1 MMADFGFRLISGN
14 PALPFG
20 KGSVGTSTLKT
31 IFMKK
36 IKIISTLFL
45 IFNSSLFFSQNEF
58 SKWYFGSFAGLD
70 FATSPPTILTNG
82 ALNTSAG
89 CATMCDNAGNL
100 LFYGDATG
108 IYNSNHTVMANGA
121 GLLGN
126 SSTSQGLIA
135 VKQPGNNS
143 IFYLFVI
150 NQNGGNNMYSYS
162 IIDMTLAAGLGSVT
176 VKNATLYIPSCE
188 KQVAVRHCN
197 GRDVWIVSHEY
208 NTNNFRSYLLTS
220 SGLNLSPVITA
231 IGETPGQGYTNG
243 ILSTIGQ
250 MKISPD
256 GKKLALAV
264 YGASVPSTMGLG
276 GFQLFDFDASSGV
289 ISNSLVL
296 LNAQNSAG
304 NPYGIEFSAD
314 GTKLYGTG
322 SPSMTS
328 IPGTLYQWDICQQ
341 FTAAIIAS
349 QYSINLGTN
358 ISVGALQRAINN
370 KIYWA
375 KVGPGLSQNLHVINN
390 PNATGAA
397 MGFTLNGQSV
407 APKQCLLGLPN
418 YINPYTKPSPTPL
431 SNSVACQKVSFSVP
445 PVASFSSGCS
455 STPYPPSGYLWDFGE
470 ASSGAANTSTLT
482 NPAHTYSALGT
493 YTVQLILLNNCT
505 NDTLKKV
512 INITTLGP
520 TPAVSGPSVICR
532 GEKYVYTASG
542 GSTYL
547 WANNNATSFT
557 QTLAPTTTTSYT
569 VSATTNGCTL
579 SKTFTVTVNP
589 CTGIEAYQNN
599 GLWQVFPNPFKDVL
613 SIEAALVPT
622 SGGAANTSKV
632 LRLVNV
638 LGEELISVYF
648 ENKID
653 LDMTNFSKGIYFVQ
667 LLDKNKVLFSKKVIK
682 E

>member
-1 MMADFGFRLISGN
+1 
-14 PALPFG
+14 
-20 KGSVGTSTLKT
+20 
-31 IFMKK
+31 MKN
-36 IKIISTLFL
+36 IKIILPLILIFYSTLF
-45 IFNSSLFFSQNEF
+45 FAQNEF
-58 SKWYFGSFAGLD
+58 SKWYFGGYAGLD
-70 FATSPPTILTNG
+70 FSTNPPTILTNG
-82 ALNTSAG
+82 MLNTAEG
-89 CATMCDNAGNL
+89 CATICDNNGNL
-100 LFYGDATG
+100 LFYGAGTG
-108 IYNSNHTVMANGA
+108 VLNNTHSAMANGS
-121 GLLGN
+121 GLFGN
-126 SSTSQGLIA
+126 SSTTQGLLA
-135 VKQPGNNS
+135 VKQPGNNTLY
-143 IFYLFVI
+143 YLFTI
-150 NQNGGNNMYSYS
+150 DQTGQSNGARYS
-162 IIDMTLAAGLGSVT
+162 IVDMSLAAGLGSVT
-176 VKNATLYIPSCE
+176 VKNATLYAPSCE

-197 GRDVWIVSHEY
+197 GRDVWIISHEY
-208 NTNNFRSYLLTS
+208 NSNNFRSYLLTS
-220 SGLNLSPVITA
+220 TGLNLSPVITS
-231 IGETPGQGYTNG
+231 IGETAGQGNG
-243 ILSTIGQ
+243 NGLVSTAGH
-250 MKISPD
+250 MKVSPD
-256 GKKLALAV
+256 GKKLALAIAGV
-264 YGASVPSTMGLG
+264 SVPNNLGLG
-276 GFQLFDFDASSGV
+276 GFQLFDFDAASGV
-289 ISNSLVL
+289 VSNSLIL
-296 LNAQNSAG
+296 LNSLNTVG
-304 NPYGIEFSAD
+304 NPYGIEFSSD
-314 GTKLYGTG
+314 GTKLYASTQ
-322 SPSMTS
+322 PSLSS
-328 IPGTLYQWDICQQ
+328 IAATIYQWDICSQ
-341 FTAAIIAS
+341 FSTAIIAS
-349 QYSINLGTN
+349 QFSLSLGININL
-358 ISVGALQRAINN
+358 GALQRAIDN
-370 KIYWA
+370 KIYLINA
-375 KVGPGLSQNLHVINN
+375 GPGLSQSLHVINN
-390 PNATGAA
+390 PNLSGTA

-407 APKQCLLGLPN
+407 APQQCKQGLPN
-418 YINPYTKPSPTPL
+418 YINPYTKPTPSLFTSSL
-431 SNSVACQKVSFSVP
+431 SCQKVSFAVP
-445 PVASFSSGCS
+445 PVTTFSSGCS

>member
-1 MMADFGFRLISGN
+1 MMADFGFLLISGN
-14 PALPFG
+14 PALSFG

-36 IKIISTLFL
+36 IKIIFILFL

-58 SKWYFGSFAGLD
+58 SKWYFGQFAGLD
-70 FATSPPTILTNG
+70 FSTSPPTILTNG
-82 ALNTSAG
+82 GTSSNG
-89 CATMCDNAGNL
+89 GATICDNTGNL
-100 LFYGDATG
+100 LFY
-108 IYNSNHTVMANGA
+108 SNGGNAIFNNTHSVMANGNGLA
-121 GLLGN
+121 GIAGTQPLV
-126 SSTSQGLIA
+126 A
-135 VKQPGNNS
+135 VKQPGNNTLYYV
-143 IFYLFVI
+143 FTLDQGGGI
-150 NQNGGNNMYSYS
+150 NGAKYS
-162 IIDMTLAAGLGSVT
+162 IVDMALAAGLGSVT
-176 VKNATLYIPSCE
+176 IKNATLYTPSCE

-208 NTNNFRSYLLTS
+208 NSNKFRSYLLTS
-220 SGLNLSPVITA
+220 IGLNPTPVITA
-231 IGETPGQGYTNG
+231 IGETPGQGNSNNS
-243 ILSTIGQ
+243 LMSTAGD
-250 MKISPD
+250 MKITPD

-264 YGASVPSTMGLG
+264 YGASVPSTLGLG
-276 GFQLFDFDASSGV
+276 GFQLFDFDASTGV
-289 ISNSLVL
+289 ISNSLIL
-296 LNAQNSAG
+296 LNAPNAIGS
-304 NPYGIEFSAD
+304 PFSVEFSSD
-314 GTKLYGTG
+314 GTKLYGVG
-322 SPSMTS
+322 QPSLNN
-328 IPGTLYQWDICQQ
+328 IPAILYQWDICSQ
-341 FTAAIIAS
+341 FTTAIIAS
-349 QYSINLGTN
+349 QYSLNLGAGF
-358 ISVGALQRAINN
+358 VFGALQRAINN
-370 KIYWA
+370 KIYMA
-375 KVGPGLSQNLHVINN
+375 VGGTQNLHVINN
-390 PNATGAA
+390 PNASGVA
-397 MGFTLNGQSV
+397 MGFTLNGQSL
-407 APKQCLLGLPN
+407 APTSTCYSGLPN
-418 YINPYTKPSPTPL
+418 YINYYVKPNYSLVPL
-431 SNSVACQKVSFSVP
+431 TNTIACQKVNFVVP
-445 PVASFSSGCS
+445 VTTFSSGCS

-470 ASSGAANTSTLT
+470 ASSGAANTSTLS
-482 NPAHTYSALGT
+482 NPVHTYSALGT
-493 YTVQLILLNNCT
+493 YTVQLILFNNCT

-547 WANNNATSFT
+547 WANNNATTAT

-653 LDMTNFSKGIYFVQ
+653 LDMTNLSKGIYFVQ

>member
-1 MMADFGFRLISGN
+1 
-14 PALPFG
+14 
-20 KGSVGTSTLKT
+20 
-31 IFMKK
+31 MKK
-36 IKIISTLFL
+36 IKSILFL
-45 IFNSSLFFSQNEF
+45 LILFSASIHFSQNEF
-58 SKWYFGSFAGLD
+58 SKWYFGQFAGLD
-70 FATSPPTILTNG
+70 FSTSPPTILTNG
-82 ALNTSAG
+82 GTSSNG
-89 CATMCDNAGNL
+89 GATICDNTGNL
-100 LFYGDATG
+100 LFY
-108 IYNSNHTVMANGA
+108 SNGGNAIFNNTHSVMANGNGLA
-121 GLLGN
+121 GIAGTQPLV
-126 SSTSQGLIA
+126 A
-135 VKQPGNNS
+135 VKQPGNNTLYYV
-143 IFYLFVI
+143 FTLDQGGGI
-150 NQNGGNNMYSYS
+150 NGAKYS
-162 IIDMTLAAGLGSVT
+162 IVDMALAAGLGSVT
-176 VKNATLYIPSCE
+176 IKNATLYTPSCE

-208 NTNNFRSYLLTS
+208 NSNKFRSYLLTS
-220 SGLNLSPVITA
+220 IGLNPTPVITA
-231 IGETPGQGYTNG
+231 IGETPGQGNSNNS
-243 ILSTIGQ
+243 LMSTAGD
-250 MKISPD
+250 MKITPD

-264 YGASVPSTMGLG
+264 YGASVPSTLGLG
-276 GFQLFDFDASSGV
+276 GFQLFDFDASTGV
-289 ISNSLVL
+289 ISNSLIL
-296 LNAQNSAG
+296 LNAPNAIGS
-304 NPYGIEFSAD
+304 PFSVEFSSD
-314 GTKLYGTG
+314 GTKLYGVG
-322 SPSMTS
+322 QPSLNN
-328 IPGTLYQWDICQQ
+328 IPAILYQWDICSQ
-341 FTAAIIAS
+341 FTTAIIAS
-349 QYSINLGTN
+349 QYSLNLGAGF
-358 ISVGALQRAINN
+358 VFGALQRAINN
-370 KIYWA
+370 KIYMA
-375 KVGPGLSQNLHVINN
+375 VGGTQNLHVINN
-390 PNATGAA
+390 PNASGVA
-397 MGFTLNGQSV
+397 MGFTLNGQSL
-407 APKQCLLGLPN
+407 APTSTCYSGLPN
-418 YINPYTKPSPTPL
+418 YINYYVKPNYSLVPL
-431 SNSVACQKVSFSVP
+431 TNTIACQKVNFVVP
-445 PVASFSSGCS
+445 VTTFSSGCS

-653 LDMTNFSKGIYFVQ
+653 LDMTNLSKGIYFVQ

>member
-1 MMADFGFRLISGN
+1 MMTDFYFLLISGN
-14 PALPFG
+14 PALSFG

-162 IIDMTLAAGLGSVT
+162 TIDMTLAAGLGSVT
-176 VKNATLYIPSCE
+176 VKNATLYIPCCE

-197 GRDVWIVSHEY
+197 GKDVWIVSHEY
-208 NTNNFRSYLLTS
+208 NSNKFRSYLLTS
-220 SGLNLSPVITA
+220 TGLNPTPVITA
-231 IGETPGQGYTNG
+231 IGETPGQGNTNG

-264 YGASVPSTMGLG
+264 YGASVPSTLGLG

-289 ISNSLVL
+289 VSNSLIL
-296 LNAQNSAG
+296 LNAPNAIGRAISV
-304 NPYGIEFSAD
+304 EFSSD
-314 GTKLYGTG
+314 GTKLYGATQ
-322 SPSMTS
+322 PSLNGLPS
-328 IPGTLYQWDICQQ
+328 TLYQWDICAQN
-341 FTAAIIAS
+341 TTAIIAS
-349 QYSINLGTN
+349 QYSVNLGN
-358 ISVGALQRAINN
+358 ASGGALQRAINN
-370 KIYWA
+370 KIYLTL
-375 KVGPGLSQNLHVINN
+375 GIPGGNQSVSVINN
-390 PNATGAA
+390 PNATGLAIN
-397 MGFTLNGQSV
+397 LVYNQQSI
-407 APKQCLLGLPN
+407 APGMPGAFPN
-418 YINPYTKPSPTPL
+418 YINSYVKPNYSLAPL
-431 SNSVACQKVSFSVP
+431 TNTIACQKVNFGVP
-445 PVASFSSGCS
+445 VTSFSSGCS

-547 WANNNATSFT
+547 WANNNATTAT

-589 CTGIEAYQNN
+589 CTGIEAYENN

-613 SIEAALVPT
+613 SVEASQMPT
-622 SGGAANTSKV
+622 SPGAAGTSKV

-653 LDMTNFSKGIYFVQ
+653 LDMTNLSKGIYFVQ
-667 LLDKNKVLFSKKVIK
+667 LLDKNKMLFSKKVIK

>member
-1 MMADFGFRLISGN
+1 
-14 PALPFG
+14 
-20 KGSVGTSTLKT
+20 
-31 IFMKK
+31 MKK

-100 LFYGDATG
+100 LFYGDGGG

-208 NTNNFRSYLLTS
+208 NTNNFRAYLLTS
-220 SGLNLSPVITA
+220 AGLNPYPVITA
-231 IGETPGQGYTNG
+231 IGETPGLGNNNNS
-243 ILSTIGQ
+243 LFSTLGQ

-264 YGASVPSTMGLG
+264 YGASVPSTLGLG
-276 GFQLFDFDASSGV
+276 GFQLFDFDASTGV
-289 ISNSLVL
+289 ISNSLIL
-296 LNAQNSAG
+296 LNAPNAIG
-304 NPYGIEFSAD
+304 GPYGVEFSQD
-314 GTKLYGTG
+314 GTKLYGIA
-322 SPSMTS
+322 SPSINNM
-328 IPGTLYQWDICQQ
+328 PATLYQWDICSQ
-341 FTAAIIAS
+341 FTTAIIAS
-349 QYSINLGTN
+349 QYSLNLGIAAT
-358 ISVGALQRAINN
+358 GGFQRAINN
-370 KIYWA
+370 KIYLGSGA
-375 KVGPGLSQNLHVINN
+375 QSVSVINN
-390 PNATGAA
+390 PNATGLAIN
-397 MGFTLNGQSV
+397 LVYNQQSI
-407 APKQCLLGLPN
+407 APGMLGAFPN
-418 YINPYTKPSPTPL
+418 YINSYVKPNYTLAPL
-431 SNSVACQKVSFSVP
+431 TNSIACQKVNFGVP
-445 PVASFSSGCS
+445 VTSFSSGCS

-547 WANNNATSFT
+547 WANNNATTAT

-589 CTGIEAYQNN
+589 CLGIDAFQNN

-613 SIEAALVPT
+613 SVEASQMPT
-622 SGGAANTSKV
+622 SPGAAGTSKV
-632 LRLVNV
+632 IRIVNV

-667 LLDKNKVLFSKKVIK
+667 LLDKNKLLFSKKVIK

>member
-1 MMADFGFRLISGN
+1 
-14 PALPFG
+14 
-20 KGSVGTSTLKT
+20 
-31 IFMKK
+31 MKK
-36 IKIISTLFL
+36 IKSILFL
-45 IFNSSLFFSQNEF
+45 LILFSASIHFSQNEF
-58 SKWYFGSFAGLD
+58 SKWYFGQFAGLD
-70 FATSPPTILTNG
+70 FSTSPPTILTNG
-82 ALNTSAG
+82 GTSSNG
-89 CATMCDNAGNL
+89 GATICDNTGNL
-100 LFYGDATG
+100 LFY
-108 IYNSNHTVMANGA
+108 SNGGNAIFNNTHSVMANGNGLA
-121 GLLGN
+121 GIAGTQPLV
-126 SSTSQGLIA
+126 A
-135 VKQPGNNS
+135 VKQPGNNTLYYV
-143 IFYLFVI
+143 FTLDQGGGI
-150 NQNGGNNMYSYS
+150 NGAKYS
-162 IIDMTLAAGLGSVT
+162 IVDMALAAGLGSVT
-176 VKNATLYIPSCE
+176 IKNATLYTPSCE

-208 NTNNFRSYLLTS
+208 NSNKFRSYLLTS
-220 SGLNLSPVITA
+220 IGLNPTPVITA
-231 IGETPGQGYTNG
+231 IGETPGQGNSNNS
-243 ILSTIGQ
+243 LMSTAGD
-250 MKISPD
+250 MKITPD

-264 YGASVPSTMGLG
+264 YGASVPSTLGLG
-276 GFQLFDFDASSGV
+276 GFQLFDFDASTGV
-289 ISNSLVL
+289 ISNSLIL
-296 LNAQNSAG
+296 LNAPNAIGS
-304 NPYGIEFSAD
+304 PFSVEFSSD
-314 GTKLYGTG
+314 GTKLYGVG
-322 SPSMTS
+322 QPSLNN
-328 IPGTLYQWDICQQ
+328 IPAILYQWDICSQ
-341 FTAAIIAS
+341 FTTAIIAS
-349 QYSINLGTN
+349 QYSLNLGAGF
-358 ISVGALQRAINN
+358 VFGALQRAINN
-370 KIYWA
+370 KIYMA
-375 KVGPGLSQNLHVINN
+375 VGGTQNLHVINN
-390 PNATGAA
+390 PNASGVA
-397 MGFTLNGQSV
+397 MGFTLNGQSL
-407 APKQCLLGLPN
+407 APTSTCYSGLPN
-418 YINPYTKPSPTPL
+418 YINYYVKPNYSLVPL
-431 SNSVACQKVSFSVP
+431 TNTIACQKVNFVVP
-445 PVASFSSGCS
+445 VTTFSSGCS

-547 WANNNATSFT
+547 WANNNATTAT

-613 SIEAALVPT
+613 SVEASQMPT
-622 SGGAANTSKV
+622 SPGAAGTSKV
-632 LRLVNV
+632 IRIVNV

-667 LLDKNKVLFSKKVIK
+667 LLDKNKLLLSKKVIK

>member
-1 MMADFGFRLISGN
+1 
-14 PALPFG
+14 
-20 KGSVGTSTLKT
+20 
-31 IFMKK
+31 MKK
-36 IKIISTLFL
+36 IKSILFL
-45 IFNSSLFFSQNEF
+45 LILFSASIHFSQNEF
-58 SKWYFGSFAGLD
+58 SKWYFGQFAGLD
-70 FATSPPTILTNG
+70 FSTSPPTILTNG
-82 ALNTSAG
+82 GTSSNG
-89 CATMCDNAGNL
+89 GATICDNTGNL
-100 LFYGDATG
+100 LFY
-108 IYNSNHTVMANGA
+108 SNGGNAIFNNTHSVMANGNGLA
-121 GLLGN
+121 GIAGTQPLV
-126 SSTSQGLIA
+126 A
-135 VKQPGNNS
+135 VKQPGNNTLYYV
-143 IFYLFVI
+143 FTLDQGGGI
-150 NQNGGNNMYSYS
+150 NGAKYS
-162 IIDMTLAAGLGSVT
+162 IVDMALAAGLGSVT
-176 VKNATLYIPSCE
+176 IKNATLYTPSCE

-208 NTNNFRSYLLTS
+208 NSNKFRSYLLTS
-220 SGLNLSPVITA
+220 IGLNPTPVITA
-231 IGETPGQGYTNG
+231 IGETPGQGNSNNS
-243 ILSTIGQ
+243 LMSTAGD
-250 MKISPD
+250 MKITPD

-264 YGASVPSTMGLG
+264 YGASVPSTLGLG
-276 GFQLFDFDASSGV
+276 GFQLFDFDASTGV
-289 ISNSLVL
+289 ISNSLIL
-296 LNAQNSAG
+296 LNAPNAIGS
-304 NPYGIEFSAD
+304 PFSVEFSSD
-314 GTKLYGTG
+314 GTKLYGVG
-322 SPSMTS
+322 QPSLNN
-328 IPGTLYQWDICQQ
+328 IPAILYQWDICSQ
-341 FTAAIIAS
+341 FTTAIIAS
-349 QYSINLGTN
+349 QYSLNLGAGF
-358 ISVGALQRAINN
+358 VFGALQRAINN
-370 KIYWA
+370 KIYMA
-375 KVGPGLSQNLHVINN
+375 VGGTQNLHVINN
-390 PNATGAA
+390 PNASGVA
-397 MGFTLNGQSV
+397 MGFTLNGQSL
-407 APKQCLLGLPN
+407 APTSTCYSGLPN
-418 YINPYTKPSPTPL
+418 YINYYVKPNYSLVPL
-431 SNSVACQKVSFSVP
+431 TNTIACQKVNFVVP
-445 PVASFSSGCS
+445 VTTFSSGCS

-653 LDMTNFSKGIYFVQ
+653 LDMTNLSKGIYFVQ
-667 LLDKNKVLFSKKVIK
+667 LLDKNKLLFSKKVIK

>member
-1 MMADFGFRLISGN
+1 
-14 PALPFG
+14 
-20 KGSVGTSTLKT
+20 
-31 IFMKK
+31 MKK
-36 IKIISTLFL
+36 IKSILFL
-45 IFNSSLFFSQNEF
+45 LILFSASIHFSQNEF
-58 SKWYFGSFAGLD
+58 SKWYFGNNSGLD
-70 FATSPPTILTNG
+70 FSTNPPTILTNG
-82 ALNTSAG
+82 MLNTAEG
-89 CATMCDNAGNL
+89 CATICDNNGNL
-100 LFYGDATG
+100 LFYGAGTG
-108 IYNSNHTVMANGA
+108 VLNNTHSAMANGS
-121 GLLGN
+121 GLFGN
-126 SSTSQGLIA
+126 SSTTQGLLA
-135 VKQPGNNS
+135 VKQPGSNT
-143 IFYLFVI
+143 IYYLFTI
-150 NQNGGNNMYSYS
+150 DQTGGANGARYS
-162 IIDMTLAAGLGSVT
+162 IVDMALAAGLGSVT
-176 VKNATLYIPSCE
+176 VKNATLYTPSCE

-208 NTNNFRSYLLTS
+208 NSNNFRAYLLTS
-220 SGLNLSPVITA
+220 SGLNLTPVITS
-231 IGETPGQGYTNG
+231 IGETAGQGNG
-243 ILSTIGQ
+243 NGLASTAGQ

-256 GKKLALAV
+256 GKKLAIAV
-264 YGASVPSTMGLG
+264 YAVSLPNTLGFG

-304 NPYGIEFSAD
+304 NPYAVEFSAD

-375 KVGPGLSQNLHVINN
+375 KAGPGLSQNLHVINN

-397 MGFTLNGQSV
+397 MDFTLNGQSV
-407 APKQCLLGLPN
+407 APKQCYQGLPN
-418 YINPYTKPSPTPL
+418 YINPYTKPTPAPL
-431 SNSVACQKVSFSVP
+431 SNSIACQKVTFAVP
-445 PVASFSSGCS
+445 PVTTFSSGCS

-470 ASSGAANTSTLT
+470 ASSGAANTSTLS
-482 NPAHTYSALGT
+482 NPVHTYSALGT
-493 YTVQLILLNNCT
+493 YTVQLILFNNCT

-512 INITTLGP
+512 INISTLGP

-589 CTGIEAYQNN
+589 CLGIDAFQNN

-613 SIEAALVPT
+613 SVEASQMPT
-622 SGGAANTSKV
+622 SPGAAGTSKV
-632 LRLVNV
+632 IRIVNV

-667 LLDKNKVLFSKKVIK
+667 LLDKNKLLFSKKVIK

>member
-14 PALPFG
+14 PALYFG
-20 KGSVGTSTLKT
+20 KGSVGASTLKT

-36 IKIISTLFL
+36 IKSILFL
-45 IFNSSLFFSQNEF
+45 LILLSASIHFSQNEF
-58 SKWYFGSFAGLD
+58 SKWYFGSYAGLD
-70 FATSPPTILTNG
+70 FSTSPPTILTNG
-82 ALNTSAG
+82 ALNTPEG
-89 CATMCDNAGNL
+89 CATVCDNTGSL
-100 LFYGDATG
+100 LFYTDGTA
-108 IYNSNHTVMANGA
+108 IWNSTHTIMANG
-121 GLLGN
+121 GPLFGN
-126 SSTSQGLIA
+126 LSTTQSALIA
-135 VKQPGNNS
+135 KQPGTNS
-143 IFYLFVI
+143 LYYVFTLD
-150 NQNGGNNMYSYS
+150 QTGGANGARYS
-162 IIDMTLAAGLGSVT
+162 IVDMALAAGLGSVT
-176 VKNATLYIPSCE
+176 VKNATLYAPSCE

-208 NTNNFRSYLLTS
+208 GTNNFRAYLLTS
-220 SGLNLSPVITA
+220 NGLNPTPVITS
-231 IGETPGQGYTNG
+231 IGETPGSGNG
-243 ILSTIGQ
+243 NGLATTAGH

-256 GKKLALAV
+256 GKKLAVATV
-264 YGASVPSTMGLG
+264 SASTSPSLGLG
-276 GFQLFDFDASSGV
+276 GFQLFDFDAASGV
-289 ISNSLVL
+289 ISNSLIL
-296 LNAQNSAG
+296 LNAPNAIG
-304 NPYGIEFSAD
+304 RPYGVEFSSD
-314 GTKLYGTG
+314 GTKLYGATQ
-322 SPSMTS
+322 PSLNGLPS
-328 IPGTLYQWDICQQ
+328 TLYQWDICSQN
-341 FTAAIIAS
+341 TTAIIAS
-349 QYSINLGTN
+349 QYSLNLG
-358 ISVGALQRAINN
+358 SASGGGLQRAIDN
-370 KIYWA
+370 KIYLA
-375 KVGPGLSQNLHVINN
+375 LGIPGGTQSVSVINN
-390 PNATGAA
+390 PNSVGVSINYVY
-397 MGFTLNGQSV
+397 NGQSI
-407 APKQCLLGLPN
+407 APNQIRQGFPN
-418 YINPYTKPSPTPL
+418 YINPYTKPSPAPL
-431 SNSVACQKVSFSVP
+431 SNSVACQKVSFAVP

-505 NDTLKKV
+505 NDTVKKV

-613 SIEAALVPT
+613 SIEAALVTT
-622 SGGAANTSKV
+622 SGGAANTSNV

-653 LDMTNFSKGIYFVQ
+653 LDMTNLSKGIYFVQ

>member
-1 MMADFGFRLISGN
+1 
-14 PALPFG
+14 
-20 KGSVGTSTLKT
+20 
-31 IFMKK
+31 MKK

-58 SKWYFGSFAGLD
+58 SKWYFGQFAGLD
-70 FATSPPTILTNG
+70 FSTSPPTILTNG
-82 ALNTSAG
+82 GTSSNG
-89 CATMCDNAGNL
+89 GATICDNTGNL
-100 LFYGDATG
+100 LFY
-108 IYNSNHTVMANGA
+108 SNGGNAIFNNTHSVMANGNGLA
-121 GLLGN
+121 GIAGTQPLV
-126 SSTSQGLIA
+126 A
-135 VKQPGNNS
+135 VKQPGNNTLYYV
-143 IFYLFVI
+143 FTLDQGGGI
-150 NQNGGNNMYSYS
+150 NGAKYS
-162 IIDMTLAAGLGSVT
+162 IVDMALAAGLGSVT
-176 VKNATLYIPSCE
+176 IKNATLYTPSCE

-208 NTNNFRSYLLTS
+208 NSNKFRSYLLTS
-220 SGLNLSPVITA
+220 IGLNPTPVITA
-231 IGETPGQGYTNG
+231 IGETPGQGNSNNS
-243 ILSTIGQ
+243 LMSTAGD
-250 MKISPD
+250 MKITPD

-264 YGASVPSTMGLG
+264 YGASVPSTLGLG
-276 GFQLFDFDASSGV
+276 GFQLFDFDASTGV
-289 ISNSLVL
+289 ISNSLIL
-296 LNAQNSAG
+296 LNAPNAIGS
-304 NPYGIEFSAD
+304 PFSVEFSSD
-314 GTKLYGTG
+314 GTKLYGVG
-322 SPSMTS
+322 QPSLNN
-328 IPGTLYQWDICQQ
+328 IPAILYQWDICSQ
-341 FTAAIIAS
+341 FTTAIIAS
-349 QYSINLGTN
+349 QYSLNLGAGF
-358 ISVGALQRAINN
+358 VFGALQRAINN
-370 KIYWA
+370 KIYMA
-375 KVGPGLSQNLHVINN
+375 VGGTQNLHVINN
-390 PNATGAA
+390 PNASGVA
-397 MGFTLNGQSV
+397 MGFTLNGQSL
-407 APKQCLLGLPN
+407 APTSTCYSGLPN
-418 YINPYTKPSPTPL
+418 YINYYVKPNYSLVPL
-431 SNSVACQKVSFSVP
+431 TNTIACQKVNFVVP
-445 PVASFSSGCS
+445 VTTFSSGCS

-482 NPAHTYSALGT
+482 NPAHTYSTLGT

-532 GEKYVYTASG
+532 GEKYVYAASG

-622 SGGAANTSKV
+622 SGSASNTSNV
-632 LRLVNV
+632 MRLVNV

-648 ENKID
+648 ENKIN
-653 LDMTNFSKGIYFVQ
+653 LDMTNLSKGIYFVQ
-667 LLDKNKVLFSKKVIK
+667 LLDKNKLLFSKKVIK